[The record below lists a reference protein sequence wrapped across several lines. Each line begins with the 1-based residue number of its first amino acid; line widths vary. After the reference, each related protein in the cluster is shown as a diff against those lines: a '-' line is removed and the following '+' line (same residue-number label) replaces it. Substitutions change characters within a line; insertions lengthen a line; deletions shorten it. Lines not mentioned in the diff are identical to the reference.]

1 MPSLSLSTE
10 LVYGAMLGADCCAGL
25 SSSAAPIVLPHADAN
40 VQAAMSALIVM
51 ILDSWYAIWMSSSA
65 VPFAGICYSTPMA
78 FGKWR

>member
-1 MPSLSLSTE
+1 MPSPSLSIE
-10 LVYGAMLGADCCAGL
+10 LVYGAMLGADCRADL

-40 VQAAMSALIVM
+40 VQTAMSALIVM
-51 ILDSWYAIWMSSSA
+51 ILDSWCAIWMSSSA